1 MTINYTTLLS
11 LGQPV
16 TGSESG
22 DWGNDVNYAI
32 TDYLDAAVA
41 GTQTITNDANV
52 TLSLTQGTYLGNNL
66 AQVGAGTTGSAQYA
80 VILCS
85 GARTAARNVVVPSSS
100 RNYIVIN
107 STTGGF
113 GIVVKG
119 SATTGVTVAAG
130 ETAVVVWN
138 GSDYTKVASSLI
150 SGTVTSVGGTGTVN
164 GITLTGTVTSTGNL
178 TLGGALTGV
187 NLASQVTGTLPILN
201 GGTGQTTAAAA
212 ITALTG
218 TQTSGQYL
226 RSNGTNSVLA
236 AIQAGDVP
244 TLNQNTTGTAAG
256 LSAVLAVASG
266 GTGTATPALVQGTGV
281 TITGTWPN
289 QTINA
294 TGSGGTV
301 TSVSV
306 VSANGLAGTS
316 SGGATPALT
325 LSTSITGVLK
335 GNGTAISAATA
346 GTDYVAPGGALGTPS
361 SGTVTNL
368 SGTASI
374 NINGTVGATTPA
386 AGSFT
391 TLAASSTVSG
401 TGFSTYLASPPAIG
415 GTAAAAITGTTI
427 TDSIGN
433 VRTIVQNPQTAA
445 YVLVVG
451 DSGKHISITTGGV
464 TVNASIFS
472 AGQAITI
479 FNNSASNQTIT
490 QGTSVTMYL
499 AGTATTGNRTLAQRG
514 ICTILCVGSNTFVIS
529 GAGLT

>member
-130 ETAVVVWN
+130 ETALIVWN

-150 SGTVTSVGGTGTVN
+150 SGTVTSVGGTGTVY

-201 GGTGQTTAAAA
+201 GGTGQTTAAAAITALTGAQTSGRYLRSDGTNSALAVIQAGDVPTLNQNTTGTAAGLSTTLAIASGGTGQTTAAAA

-256 LSAVLAVASG
+256 LSATLAIGSG
-266 GTGTATPALVQGTGV
+266 GTGATTLAGANIPVVNVANTF
-281 TITGTWPN
+281 TGT
-289 QTINA
+289 QTF
-294 TGSGGTV
+294 
-301 TSVSV
+301 
-306 VSANGLAGTS
+306 AGTS
-316 SGGATPALT
+316 SATAV
-325 LSTSITGVLK
+325 VL
-335 GNGTAISAATA
+335 NDAAETTTISATAAT
-346 GTDYVAPGGALGTPS
+346 GTIAYDITTQSVLYYTTNASANWTVNFRAS
-361 SGTVTNL
+361 SGTTLNTIMSTGQSMTVAFLVTQG
-368 SGTASI
+368 STAYYNSAVQVD
-374 NINGTVGATTPA
+374 GSSVTPKWQ
-386 AGSFT
+386 
-391 TLAASSTVSG
+391 
-401 TGFSTYLASPPAIG
+401 G
-415 GTAAAAITGTTI
+415 GTA
-427 TDSIGN
+427 
-433 VRTIVQNPQTAA
+433 PTA
-445 YVLVVG
+445 G
-451 DSGKHISITTGGV
+451 
-464 TVNASIFS
+464 NASSIDIYSYTIIKTGS
-472 AGQAITI
+472 AAFTVL
-479 FNNSASNQTIT
+479 ASQTKF
-490 QGTSVTMYL
+490 
-499 AGTATTGNRTLAQRG
+499 A
-514 ICTILCVGSNTFVIS
+514 
-529 GAGLT
+529 

>member
-130 ETAVVVWN
+130 ETALIVWN
-138 GSDYTKVASSLI
+138 SAAAVADYVKVASSLI

-187 NLASQVTGTLPILN
+187 NLASQVTGTLPIANGGTGQTTAAAAITALTGAQTSGRYLRSDGTNSALAVIQAGDVPTLN
-201 GGTGQTTAAAA
+201 QNTTGTAAGLSTTLAIASGGTGQTTAAAA

-256 LSAVLAVASG
+256 LSATLAIGSG
-266 GTGTATPALVQGTGV
+266 GTGATTLAGANIPVVNVANTF
-281 TITGTWPN
+281 TGT
-289 QTINA
+289 QTF
-294 TGSGGTV
+294 
-301 TSVSV
+301 
-306 VSANGLAGTS
+306 AGTS
-316 SGGATPALT
+316 SATAV
-325 LSTSITGVLK
+325 VL
-335 GNGTAISAATA
+335 NDAAETTTISATAAT
-346 GTDYVAPGGALGTPS
+346 GTIAYDITTQSVLYYTTNASANWTVNFRAS
-361 SGTVTNL
+361 SGTTLNAIMSAGQSMTVAFLVTQG
-368 SGTASI
+368 STAYYNSAVQVD
-374 NINGTVGATTPA
+374 GSSVTPKWQ
-386 AGSFT
+386 
-391 TLAASSTVSG
+391 
-401 TGFSTYLASPPAIG
+401 G
-415 GTAAAAITGTTI
+415 GTA
-427 TDSIGN
+427 
-433 VRTIVQNPQTAA
+433 PTA
-445 YVLVVG
+445 G
-451 DSGKHISITTGGV
+451 
-464 TVNASIFS
+464 NASSIDIYSYTIIKTGS
-472 AGQAITI
+472 AAFTVL
-479 FNNSASNQTIT
+479 ASQTKF
-490 QGTSVTMYL
+490 
-499 AGTATTGNRTLAQRG
+499 A
-514 ICTILCVGSNTFVIS
+514 
-529 GAGLT
+529 